1 MWNNEWLHQFNFGDR
16 KKMKLCMIGTG
27 YVGLVSGV
35 CFSDLGND
43 VICVDRD
50 IKKIE
55 DLEKGIIPIYE
66 PGLDELVL
74 KNYQNNRLK
83 FSTNL
88 KDSII
93 KSDIIFICVGTPS
106 KKNGSGADLSQ
117 IFKVA
122 KEIGPFINKFKI
134 IITKSTVPVT
144 TGDEIEK
151 ILSKKISKKLF
162 SVVSNP
168 EFLREGEAIR
178 DFIYPDRIVIG
189 TNDKKSNTT
198 LKNLYSP
205 LVSKGAKYVNC
216 TRRAAELIKYASNAF
231 LATKITFINELAN
244 LSEKL
249 DVNIEDISIGMGLDK
264 RIGGRFLRVGPAYG
278 GSCFPKDTKALV
290 DTADKFNTNLSV
302 IKSVI
307 KSNENRSTLLL
318 KRIFNIL
325 KSKVKNQ
332 KICFLGVTFK
342 ANTDDMRDSS
352 CLTMIP
358 SLIKKGAVINYF
370 DPTGEKDEFKNIK
383 NVSFSKNINSA
394 IKNSDLII
402 IHTEWNDFKSINFK
416 QIVKSKNF
424 KIFDMRNIYSLTKM
438 KKQKIKYFAIG
449 C

>member
-1 MWNNEWLHQFNFGDR
+1 
-16 KKMKLCMIGTG
+16 MKLCMIGTG

-43 VICVDRD
+43 VICVDKD
-50 IKKIE
+50 LNKIE
-55 DLEKGIIPIYE
+55 NLKKGIIPIYE

-74 KNYQNNRLK
+74 KNFKNKRLK

-88 KDSII
+88 KDSIS
-93 KSDIIFICVGTPS
+93 KSDIIFICVGTPT
-106 KKNGSGADLSQ
+106 KKNASAADLSQ
-117 IFKVA
+117 VYNVA
-122 KEIGPFINKFKI
+122 KEISASINKFKI

-151 ILSKKISKKLF
+151 IISKKVSKKLF

-178 DFIYPDRIVIG
+178 DFSYPDRVVIG
-189 TNDKKSNTT
+189 TRDKRSNKI

-205 LVSKGAKYVNC
+205 LTSKGAKYIN
-216 TRRAAELIKYASNAF
+216 TSRRAAELIKYASNAF
-231 LATKITFINELAN
+231 LATKITFINELSN
-244 LSEKL
+244 LCEKI

-264 RIGGRFLRVGPAYG
+264 RIGSRFLRAGPAYG
-278 GSCFPKDTKALV
+278 GSCFPKDTKAIV
-290 DTADKFNTNLSV
+290 STSDKFKTNLSV

-307 KSNENRSTLLL
+307 KSNDNRSSLLL
-318 KRIFNIL
+318 KRVFDIL
-325 KSKVKNQ
+325 NNNVRNK

-352 CLTMIP
+352 CLSMIP
-358 SLIKKGAVINYF
+358 SLVKKGAKINYF
-370 DPTGEKDEFKNIK
+370 DPTGKKNDFNKIK
-383 NVSFSKNINSA
+383 NVTFSNDIKSA
-394 IKNSDLII
+394 IAKADLII

-416 QIVKSKNF
+416 KDVKNKNY
-424 KIFDMRNIYSLTKM
+424 KIFDMRNIYSPKKM
-438 KKQKIKYFAIG
+438 KEQKIKYFAIG